1 MSTIVKLNKRKLL
14 TVPPETEITEEIV
27 EEAIKL
33 HREQLLKSY
42 KKNEA
47 MYMSDHDI
55 LHGQAKE
62 VYKPDNRLV
71 VNFAK
76 YIVDT
81 FVGYQIGIPVK
92 ITHKDSKVTDFIT
105 NFRKMNDMEDSEFE
119 LAKLADIFGHSFIYL
134 YQDENSKTC
143 MTYESPMNM
152 VIVHE
157 GSVKERPLFAIRY
170 SIDDTEEYNT
180 GEVITRDK
188 QTTFLV
194 DKAGDVAFGE
204 ETSHIYNDLPVVE
217 LIENEERQGLFD
229 SVQTLI
235 NALNKALSE
244 KANDVDYF
252 ADAYLKVLGV
262 EMDDETAVFL
272 RDSRIINLFS
282 TNEKAKLDVGF
293 LEKPNADTT
302 QENLIALLVKS
313 IFDISMVA
321 NLANEDFGNS
331 SGTALA
337 FKLQPMSNLAQIK
350 DRKMQSAFN
359 RMYRLVFDV
368 PLSGI
373 AEDAWTGIEYK
384 FARNVPRNILE
395 EAQVIQALDGQVSDE
410 TKLSVLSIIQD
421 VPTEL
426 ERLKKEEEASSKLA
440 QRMLPDE
447 RLTDGEVV
455 ADEKQE

>member
-1 MSTIVKLNKRKLL
+1 MASIVKLNKRKLL
-14 TVPPETEITEEIV
+14 TVPPETEVTEKVV
-27 EEAIKL
+27 EEVIKL
-33 HREQLLKSY
+33 HRGRLLKLY
-42 KKNEA
+42 RKNEA
-47 MYMSDHDI
+47 LYMSDHDI
-55 LHGQAKE
+55 LHDRAKE
-62 VYKPDNRLV
+62 NYKPDNRLV

-92 ITHKDSKVTDFIT
+92 ITHEDEEAKEFIAD
-105 NFRKMNDMEDSEFE
+105 FRKMNDMEDSEFE

-134 YQDENSKTC
+134 YQDEDGETC
-143 MTYESPMNM
+143 MTYESPLNM
-152 VIVHE
+152 IMVHE

-170 SIDDTEEYNT
+170 SIDDTEEYST
-180 GEVITRDK
+180 GEVITSTERIS
-188 QTTFLV
+188 FLV
-194 DKAGDVAFGE
+194 DGAGDVAFSE
-204 ETSHIYNDLPVVE
+204 RENHIYNDLPVVE

-272 RDSRIINLFS
+272 RDSRIINLYS
-282 TNEKAKLDVGF
+282 TDANAKLDVGF
-293 LEKPNADTT
+293 LEKPNADAT

-359 RMYRLVFDV
+359 RMYRLVFGV
-368 PLSGI
+368 PMSGV

-384 FARNVPRNILE
+384 FSRNVPRNVLE

-426 ERLKKEEEASSKLA
+426 DRLKKEEKESSKLA

-447 RLTDGEVV
+447 RLTDSEVV